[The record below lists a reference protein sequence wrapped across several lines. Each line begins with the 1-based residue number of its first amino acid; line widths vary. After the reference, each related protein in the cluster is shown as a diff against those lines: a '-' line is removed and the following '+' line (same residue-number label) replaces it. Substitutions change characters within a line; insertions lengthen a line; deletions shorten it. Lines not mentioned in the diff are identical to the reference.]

1 MIVKFLVWLGLL
13 PVQLG
18 LALLLILTDLARHLG
33 LRSARSPG
41 RTGSPPDSGLCS
53 IVVVNHNGKALL
65 EESLPALERAVSCTG
80 KPHEVILV
88 DNGSSDG
95 SVSWIRNHLPRIR
108 ILELDANLGFG
119 EGNNRGVALAQ
130 REIVVLLNNDMI
142 VAEDFLPPLLEPF
155 SDDQVFAVSSQIH
168 FPPEKRRE
176 ETGNTQARM
185 RRGFL
190 HLSHEPLRRSHETR
204 KTLPVFWAGGGSSAY
219 RRSRFLELGGFSG
232 IFSPAYLEDTDLSYR
247 AWRRGWTCLL
257 AAGSRVLHR
266 HRSTSSRLFTP
277 DSLKRLIGER
287 KLWYLWK
294 NFQLRTLLPHLL
306 LYPWHLGK
314 ELRPGDYLR
323 AFRRLPD
330 VLRLRWREPRR
341 RHSDRTL
348 IGLCRRPLSY
358 VHRKPGRSIPSP
370 TPPDFLKILAVSAYL
385 PALGRHG
392 GAGRVFQFLS
402 RVSARHQIHLIS
414 FTESDDESEAVDQL
428 RPYCARLELVP
439 RRGFEPV
446 SLYPYE
452 PFEEFNCPDF
462 RRRFEKVLEEEE
474 FDLIHYEWPQ
484 MAQYDDLV
492 PVWVPRMLTEME
504 VNYAAHY
511 SRVRLASKFF
521 SKVKRHYETLQTLFR
536 EVGVCRRMDQV
547 VCVTTVDRSYLDGFV
562 PGARLKVLPTGV
574 DTSYFI
580 PGTGKAEP
588 NSILYVGAFRHEP
601 NVDAML
607 FFVNQV
613 LPLLREEI
621 RETHLYIVGSSPTP
635 EIRAMDDHPA
645 VTVTGFV
652 PDLREY
658 YDRAQVV
665 VVPVRT
671 GVGIR
676 GKVLEAWACGKAVV
690 GTSLAFQGIPAVH
703 GQNALVAETPA
714 EFAIWISALMRNPAF
729 TAHLAESGRRTV
741 TEHYD
746 WEPLAARLADLYEE
760 TAKFKKSG
768 N

>member
-1 MIVKFLVWLGLL
+1 MIVNFLLWLGLL
-13 PVQLG
+13 PLQLG
-18 LALLLILTDLARHLG
+18 LGLLLILTDLARHLG
-33 LRSARSPG
+33 LRSARRSGQTDPSPG
-41 RTGSPPDSGLCS
+41 SGHCS
-53 IVVVNHNGKALL
+53 IVVLNHNGKALL
-65 EESLPALERAVSCTG
+65 QESLPALERAVAYTE

-95 SVSWIRNHLPRIR
+95 SVSWVRNHLPRIR
-108 ILELDANLGFG
+108 ILELDSNLGFG
-119 EGNNRGVALAQ
+119 EGNNQGVSLA
-130 REIVVLLNNDMI
+130 RHEIVVLLNNDM
-142 VAEDFLPPLLEPF
+142 VVEEDFLQPLLKPF
-155 SDDQVFAVSSQIH
+155 SDEQVFAVSSQIH

-185 RRGFL
+185 HRGFL
-190 HLSHEPLRRSHETR
+190 HLSHEPLRKSHRTR
-204 KTLPVFWAGGGSSAY
+204 KTLPVFWAGGGSSAF
-219 RRSRFLELGGFSG
+219 RRSRFLELGGFAP

-247 AWRRGWTCLL
+247 AWRRGWTVLL
-257 AAGSRVLHR
+257 AAESRVLHR
-266 HRSTSSRLFTP
+266 HRSTSSRLYSP
-277 DSLKRLIGER
+277 ASLARLLGER

-294 NFQLRTLLPHLL
+294 NFQLRTLLPHIL

-314 ELRPGDYLR
+314 ELSPGDYLR

-341 RHSDRTL
+341 RQSDRAL
-348 IGLCRRPLSY
+348 MDSCRRPLTY
-358 VHRKPGRSIPSP
+358 VHRRVERSARSDS
-370 TPPDFLKILAVSAYL
+370 PPDFLKVLVVSAYL
-385 PALGRHG
+385 PVLGRHG

-414 FTESDDESEAVDQL
+414 FVESDDESEGIDRL
-428 RPYCARLELVP
+428 RPYCTRLELVP

-446 SLYPYE
+446 SPYPYE

-474 FDLIHYEWPQ
+474 IDLVHYEWPQ
-484 MAQYDDLV
+484 MAQYDDLI
-492 PVWVPRMLTEME
+492 PVWVPRILTEME

-511 SRVRLASKFF
+511 SRVRLAANLVSR
-521 SKVKRHYETLQTLFR
+521 VKRHYDTLQTLFR
-536 EVGVCRRMDQV
+536 EVGLCRRMDQV
-547 VCVTTVDRSYLDGFV
+547 VCVTSVDRTYLEGFL

-580 PGTGKAEP
+580 PGKGKVEP
-588 NSILYVGAFRHEP
+588 NSVLYVGAFRHEP

-613 LPLLREEI
+613 LPLLLEEI
-621 RETHLYIVGSSPTP
+621 REAHLYIVGSSPTP
-635 EIRAMDDHPA
+635 EILAMDDHPA
-645 VTVTGFV
+645 ITVTGFV

-658 YDRAQVV
+658 YARAQAV

-676 GKVLEAWACGKAVV
+676 GKVLEAWACGKPVV
-690 GTSLAFQGIPAVH
+690 GTPLAFQGIRAVH
-703 GQNALVAETPA
+703 GRNALVAETPK

-729 TAHLAESGRRTV
+729 TAQLAESGRRTV

-746 WEPLAARLADLYEE
+746 WEPLAERLADLYEE
-760 TAKFKKSG
+760 TARFKRSG